1 MTFSP
6 LDSELSGLLFTTDA
20 CGVVSAIRSAD
31 VDLSGAFDLAPAV
44 AAAARWVDPA
54 LRHAAAI
61 RERLVSRDHHATT
74 IE

>member
-6 LDSELSGLLFTTDA
+6 LDSE
-20 CGVVSAIRSAD
+20 
-31 VDLSGAFDLAPAV
+31 FDLAPAV

-61 RERLVSRDHHATT
+61 RERLVSKDHYPT
-74 IE
+74 IIE

>member
-1 MTFSP
+1 MI
-6 LDSELSGLLFTTDA
+6 
-20 CGVVSAIRSAD
+20 SAIRSAD

-61 RERLVSRDHHATT
+61 RERLVSKDHHPIT
-74 IE
+74 ID

>member
-1 MTFSP
+1 
-6 LDSELSGLLFTTDA
+6 LARLFTTDA
-20 CGVVSAIRSAD
+20 MRDDISDPLGGCRS
-31 VDLSGAFDLAPAV
+31 LAPAV

-61 RERLVSRDHHATT
+61 RERLVSKDHHPTT